1 MSRQLAAVTRLPDQ
15 EWASSCETS
24 ETRLLS
30 PTSTVGV
37 AKVMFGFSMPPNGKE
52 GGSTRMS

>member
-1 MSRQLAAVTRLPDQ
+1 MSRHAALVTRLPDQ
-15 EWASSCETS
+15 ECASSCETS

-37 AKVMFGFSMPPNGKE
+37 AKVMFGFSMPPNGKD
-52 GGSTRMS
+52 GGSTSRS